1 MSRFAAVTAVAI
13 AGALALGRCGS
24 SGSDGSGGQSGSSKA
39 DTIQFMFRGGPDE
52 KAAYEEAIARF
63 TEETGTKVDI
73 IVTDADQ
80 YGTKLQAAV
89 SGGKVPDVF

>member
-1 MSRFAAVTAVAI
+1 
-13 AGALALGRCGS
+13 
-24 SGSDGSGGQSGSSKA
+24 
-39 DTIQFMFRGGPDE
+39 MFRGGPDE